1 MSLALECPER
11 LIRIRVGRLCI
22 GDSCEWKGITISWD
36 TPRQFAVA
44 GYGKWVKVGRGKMRL
59 DTIYD
64 QIVAHALAWHQAHV
78 EAQQQLEAMWAAR
91 AAEIEARR
99 KHRRA
104 SVPPAQL
111 PLWGLV

>member
-1 MSLALECPER
+1 MALALECPER
-11 LIRIRVGRLCI
+11 LIRIRAKDLTI
-22 GDSCEWKGITISWD
+22 GDSCEWQGIRIT
-36 TPRQFAVA
+36 RQSQRQYVVT
-44 GYGKWVKVGRGKMRL
+44 GYGRCMKIGKGKMR
-59 DTIYD
+59 IENICD
-64 QIVAHALAWHQAHV
+64 QIVTVLLAW
-78 EAQQQLEAMWAAR
+78 QQWVAMWAAR